1 MANTP
6 IMVTPENLAK
16 QIRDHI
22 TEYYPQ
28 LSYTA
33 IKVVGDEVVLL
44 RHKDMSEV
52 YGINAITG
60 KPSLKSE
67 FGEKRYGD
75 FKQYL
80 SDWEEESFDQF
91 KQLLKA
97 ATERY
102 NGLTKNGLLHL

>member
-6 IMVTPENLAK
+6 IMVTPENLSK

-22 TEYYPQ
+22 TEFYPQ

-33 IKVVGDEVVLL
+33 IKVIGNEVVLL

-52 YGINAITG
+52 YGINAATG

-67 FGEKRYGD
+67 FGQKRYAD
-75 FKQYL
+75 FKNYL
-80 SDWEEESFDQF
+80 SDWEEESFAQF
-91 KQLLKA
+91 KCLLKA
-97 ATERY
+97 AIERY
-102 NGLTKNGLLHL
+102 NGLIKNGLLHV